1 MSASSTEA
9 PFYPTSSGA
18 ADEEIDLRK
27 VAGALRR
34 HLRLVAVFT
43 SASLVI
49 SGIYAY
55 TRKPIWEGQFQI
67 VLEQQDSGRT
77 GLLNQLLSNSSGLSN
92 ITGITDSGGV
102 SQLKTEVKVLE
113 SPSVLKATYDFV
125 KTNKANAG
133 ENIDNWTFHSWR
145 DSNLK
150 IELEKGTSILNI
162 AYRDTDPD
170 LVLPVIRKI
179 SSDYQHYSGRDR
191 SKSINNGLIFAKEQV
206 KKFRLKAATSSRDLD
221 AFSIRYGIVDGGETV
236 GSAGIDISNLLS
248 SNAGSNLL
256 TQLGSIKSSDSIG
269 KQGDTLGQLAMINQE
284 LIRRQ
289 QRFTNRD
296 PGVLALKRER
306 DALRRYIEVT
316 AGGSLTLPGQQPTSK
331 EKSQELILEF
341 KELKRK
347 AKRDIATLDVLE
359 KSLLS
364 LQLEQARQADPW
376 ELISTPTLLDTPVAP
391 HKKRIVAL
399 GLLAG
404 LLVGSGAALVVDRRT
419 GLVFSLDE
427 LQALLP
433 CPLLKH
439 LPVLT
444 TTSWGDAASLLASGP
459 LASTSGTGPIAL
471 VPVGDMPS
479 EQLQNFAT
487 ELRRALVGRELLVS
501 NDLRQ
506 TSGCA
511 TQLLITAPGVA
522 TRTQLNQLG
531 QTLALQGTPLTGWVC
546 LDPRLHLG

>member
-49 SGIYAY
+49 SGIYAF
-55 TRKPIWEGQFQI
+55 TRKPVWEGQFQI

-77 GLLNQLLSNSSGLSN
+77 GLLNQLLSNRSGLSN
-92 ITGITDSGGV
+92 ITGITDGGGA

-133 ENIDNWTFHSWR
+133 ENIDDWTFHSWR
-145 DSNLK
+145 DNNLK

-179 SSDYQHYSGRDR
+179 SSDYQRYSGRDR

-206 KKFRLKAATSSRDLD
+206 KQFRLKAATSSRDLD
-221 AFSIRYGIVDGGETV
+221 AFSIRYGIADGGETV

-256 TQLGSIKSSDSIG
+256 TQLGSIKSTDSIG

-284 LIRRQ
+284 LIRKQ

-364 LQLEQARQADPW
+364 LQLEQARQTDPW

-459 LASTSGTGPIAL
+459 LASASGNGPIAL